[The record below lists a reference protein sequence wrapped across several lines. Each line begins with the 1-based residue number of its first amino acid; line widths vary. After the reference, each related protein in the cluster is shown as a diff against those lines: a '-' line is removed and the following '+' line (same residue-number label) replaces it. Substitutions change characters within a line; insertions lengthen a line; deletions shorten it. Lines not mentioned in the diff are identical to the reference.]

1 MRFTITLPHLTT
13 YKRARFSTRPI
24 VHLLLK
30 ILNRY
35 VPQRHLSRAQRD
47 LEKELQKIRRLAY
60 GYLDP
65 SYRKSRQE
73 LVDIIKKRV
82 KSHPAGK
89 ISLILHLPESARG
102 DPDNYLKIVLDALQG
117 AGVIRNDRVSAFRK
131 ILIRIK
137 EDRKFRIIVS
147 TEDV

>member
-1 MRFTITLPHLTT
+1 MRFTVSLPHLST

-24 VHLLLK
+24 VRILLK

-35 VPQRHLSRAQRD
+35 VPKRHRANAQRD

-65 SYRKSRQE
+65 SYRKARHE
-73 LVDIIKKRV
+73 LEELFRKRA
-82 KSHPAGK
+82 KNFTAGK
-89 ISLILHLPESARG
+89 VSLILHLPESARG

-117 AGVIRNDRVSAFRK
+117 AGVIRDDRVSSFKK
-131 ILIRIK
+131 ILILIK
-137 EDRKFRIIVS
+137 EDRKYRIIVS